1 MRSSEKRLFALI
13 HWFGQFLKAKELT
26 FAFQEEAGTLTAHI
40 LFEHRLAN
48 NDVLFA
54 QTVNLLFI
62 TAAAGKQCVPFTPSR
77 VFTRAHMVKR
87 SKSKTVTVTQLP
99 VTFGSACYFKT

>member
-62 TAAAGKQCVPFTPSR
+62 TAAAGKKMCSIYTIQSF
-77 VFTRAHMVKR
+77 H
-87 SKSKTVTVTQLP
+87 KSSHGETQQIQDCNSNSTARNVWISLL
-99 VTFGSACYFKT
+99 F